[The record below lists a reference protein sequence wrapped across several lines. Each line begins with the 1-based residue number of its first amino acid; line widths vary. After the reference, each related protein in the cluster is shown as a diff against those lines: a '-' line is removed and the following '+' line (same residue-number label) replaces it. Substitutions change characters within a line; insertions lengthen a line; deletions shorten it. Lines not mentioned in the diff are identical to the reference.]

1 MLEVRQGG
9 RSCTIT
15 FKEFRVEECD
25 EFFLED
31 LPLEEVGSQ
40 VEVKGARFTTTETGI
55 ILDPGPNVLA
65 LKPHKGLRLLW
76 DGRVLFRKDENERVS
91 FELLASYSRVV
102 A

>member
-9 RSCTIT
+9 RSCTIL
-15 FKEFRVEECD
+15 FKEFRIEDCD

-31 LPLEEVGSQ
+31 LSLEEVGSQ

-55 ILDPGPNVLA
+55 VLDPGLNVLA
-65 LKPHKGLRLLW
+65 LKPHKGLRIMW
-76 DGRVLFRKDENERVS
+76 NGSVLFRKDESDRVS
-91 FELLASYSRVV
+91 FELLVSDRRAV

>member
-15 FKEFRVEECD
+15 FKEFRIEECD

-31 LPLEEVGSQ
+31 LPLEEVGCE
-40 VEVKGARFTTTETGI
+40 VEVKGARFRSTEAGI
-55 ILDPGPNVLA
+55 VLDPGLNVLA
-65 LKPHKGLRLLW
+65 LKPHKGLRIMW
-76 DGRVLFRKDENERVS
+76 NGQVLFRKDENDRVS